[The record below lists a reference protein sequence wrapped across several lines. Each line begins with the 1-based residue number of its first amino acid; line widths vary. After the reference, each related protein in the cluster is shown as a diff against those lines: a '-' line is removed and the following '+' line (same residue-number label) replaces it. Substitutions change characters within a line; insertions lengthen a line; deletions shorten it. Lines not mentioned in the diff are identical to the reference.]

1 VKEKLREQRRRH
13 HGSQRPPVETLD
25 TEKPRTSTLRLL
37 CFLYRRHLPP
47 LRHTK
52 LFFTA
57 AFTFWSR
64 RP

>member
-1 VKEKLREQRRRH
+1 
-13 HGSQRPPVETLD
+13 VETLD
-25 TEKPRTSTLRLL
+25 AEKPRTSTPRLV
-37 CFLYRRHLPP
+37 CFLYRHRLPL
-47 LRHTK
+47 LRRTK